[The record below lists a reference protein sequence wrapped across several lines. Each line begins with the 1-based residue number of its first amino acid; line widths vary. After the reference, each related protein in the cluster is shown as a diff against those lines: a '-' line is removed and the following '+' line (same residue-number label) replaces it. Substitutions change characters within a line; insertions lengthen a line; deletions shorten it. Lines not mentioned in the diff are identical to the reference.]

1 MQEHRK
7 HIHLF
12 SAISPSIYWWND
24 SVIEALLLLGMGVT
38 LTEEEDAQLEP
49 IRKPGFIAL
58 ALADD
63 YLSFDRE
70 YLEFSESG

>member
-1 MQEHRK
+1 M
-7 HIHLF
+7 
-12 SAISPSIYWWND
+12 
-24 SVIEALLLLGMGVT
+24 IEALLLLGMGVT